1 MVLACQ
7 KSFFKAGGTNP
18 IYLLD
23 NCPDDWEGELA
34 HYGEIIRGV
43 WGKKESLRK
52 ACEVGLF
59 VDDDILFLEDDY
71 LWRPNTIPSLI
82 QALPK
87 FGLVS
92 PYDHPDFYSPDEPT
106 ATQIYKIGN
115 VLWRKCPTNTHT
127 FAVKKEILQKHFDI
141 ISADQFDWLMYS
153 RLAVEGV
160 PCFCPVPSFATHLN
174 NGHIALGID
183 WENLIDK

>member
-1 MVLACQ
+1 M
-7 KSFFKAGGTNP
+7 
-18 IYLLD
+18 
-23 NCPDDWEGELA
+23 
-34 HYGEIIRGV
+34 
-43 WGKKESLRK
+43 
-52 ACEVGLF
+52 
-59 VDDDILFLEDDY
+59 DDDILFLEDDY

-127 FAVKKEILQKHFDI
+127 FFVRKDILKKHFDI
-141 ISADQFDWLMYS
+141 IGANQFDWLMYT
-153 RLAVEGV
+153 RLAVKGV

-174 NGHIALGID
+174 TGHIALGID
-183 WENLIDK
+183 WKSLIDR